1 MHEAG
6 LPHRRPKIPIFFL
19 HFSSD
24 PFPIF
29 LLIRTKKILQILKNQ
44 FYVGFRVPLDSVR
57 VQERDEGALHHPLDG
72 GRDWP
77 EGFHY
82 FPFFL
87 EKYFVAYRKK
97 EIIKASY
104 KADVFECFISSLM

>member
-1 MHEAG
+1 
-6 LPHRRPKIPIFFL
+6 
-19 HFSSD
+19 
-24 PFPIF
+24 
-29 LLIRTKKILQILKNQ
+29 
-44 FYVGFRVPLDSVR
+44 

-87 EKYFVAYRKK
+87 EKYFVAYQK
-97 EIIKASY
+97 ETTLKQVTKAI
-104 KADVFECFISSLM
+104 VFECFISSLMKVAINR